1 MSTIDDRLD
10 NLREIVEE
18 AESFHNDPESKKLRT
33 QCAGIVNTM
42 ADMDKEQPELMALF
56 NAAQAVRSYLGFE
69 GNIEL
74 EAGNEAAEKVKGLY
88 AADIWEDPKQKDE
101 ATDLIDRWNS
111 VKKYFAAKK
120 QRDKN
125 DVVSVEPDF
134 GFGMVAFC
142 NECDKIIA
150 EEGKRAGTTRWA
162 HLKHLVKQHHGDHEP
177 EDFGTRD
184 EWTSAKEEV
193 ANGAHE
199 VNVGQYKLYRS

>member
-1 MSTIDDRLD
+1 MSTITDRLD

-42 ADMDKEQPELMALF
+42 ADMDREQPELAELF
-56 NAAQAVRSYLGFE
+56 NAAQAVRKYLGFE

-74 EAGNEAAEKVKGLY
+74 EAGNEAADKVKGLVVGDVFDTS
-88 AADIWEDPKQKDE
+88 AQKNE
-101 ATDLIDRWNS
+101 AIDLIDRWNS
-111 VKKYFAAKK
+111 VKKYFAQKK

-125 DVVSVEPDF
+125 DNQSQDPDF

-184 EWTSAKEEV
+184 EWTKAKEEV